1 MFLTCFSFYQLL
13 YHSPY
18 EHYLSIDCPWEY
30 NLWSQKLSLA
40 LTLCKYTEKEEWAGF
55 FNTQP
60 LENLM
65 VRSSEG
71 TSAKHKIPE
80 FLFKE
85 KSWTLHQRC
94 TFQSSRNLPTALPA
108 QQGRFRQHQTQ
119 PMWDAS
125 SQSQTTLPWDWSS
138 RERSRV
144 EKHLGL
150 LCTSEWVSA
159 AQGREEKGEETTP
172 PGSHYVSTGTS
183 QGSLL
188 SSPLSWEQ
196 GSGIEQKGGGDIPQ
210 MARVCP
216 FCRLRSCNS
225 SGKCSFDNYL
235 CLFAWQEVPCS
246 CQKSFGLTSLERICE
261 AVSSCVFPANSSAF
275 ISVWSGISQQI
286 SFYLIKATFRDR
298 CLLFANESTHQDL
311 QVLDTH
317 YFYSSTSTQIVSTN
331 TGIIGYLY
339 FYDSVCKPKFPFI
352 SSFRYF

>member
-1 MFLTCFSFYQLL
+1 
-13 YHSPY
+13 
-18 EHYLSIDCPWEY
+18 
-30 NLWSQKLSLA
+30 
-40 LTLCKYTEKEEWAGF
+40 
-55 FNTQP
+55 
-60 LENLM
+60 M
-65 VRSSEG
+65 VHSSEG

-196 GSGIEQKGGGDIPQ
+196 GSGIGWKGGIYPKWLES
-210 MARVCP
+210 VP
-216 FCRLRSCNS
+216 FVVWDLVTLLGNVLSIITCAS
-225 SGKCSFDNYL
+225 SPDK
-235 CLFAWQEVPCS
+235 
-246 CQKSFGLTSLERICE
+246 
-261 AVSSCVFPANSSAF
+261 
-275 ISVWSGISQQI
+275 
-286 SFYLIKATFRDR
+286 
-298 CLLFANESTHQDL
+298 
-311 QVLDTH
+311 
-317 YFYSSTSTQIVSTN
+317 
-331 TGIIGYLY
+331 
-339 FYDSVCKPKFPFI
+339 KFPVLVKNHLVWQALKEFVRQFFMRLPCKQFCFHQCVVWNK
-352 SSFRYF
+352 STD